1 MLEKY
6 KLLQINMY
14 FSFLSSKTILVS
26 PFTND
31 MAAGLTLI
39 ETRDVGH
46 CQMVTTLSLTH
57 SVGGDIMI
65 SRARRIRR
73 RNIQASL
80 QHKTEFS
87 DLI

>member
-57 SVGGDIMI
+57 SAEDTYRRMI
-65 SRARRIRR
+65 
-73 RNIQASL
+73 NV
-80 QHKTEFS
+80 
-87 DLI
+87 